1 MNCIT
6 VKRISETDDGTFG
19 VILDGLIPFALT
31 LEDVWQD
38 NKVGASCIP
47 VGSYVCKRRRYN
59 RGGYNTFEI
68 TNVPERTHILFHRG
82 NTEDDTEGCILVAEK
97 FGELDKKTAIQ
108 SSREGFKEF
117 MERLQDVDEF
127 LLHIIDN
134 T

>member
-1 MNCIT
+1 MKCIT
-6 VKRISETDDGTFG
+6 VKRISETGDGTFG

-38 NKVGASCIP
+38 NKVSVSCIP
-47 VGSYVCKRRRYN
+47 IGSYVCKRRRYN

-68 TNVPERTHILFHRG
+68 TGVPRRTHILFHRG
-82 NTEDDTEGCILVAEK
+82 NTEADTEGCILIAEK
-97 FGELDKKTAIQ
+97 FGELNNKTAIQ